1 MTVKLYYP
9 NRNTKQITVEIGD
22 LDLYFS
28 YNTIVA
34 FRSPHS
40 GFVISENIW
49 SMTTGRHLNEIDPD
63 KTKRINNT
71 KFLIILVKTLQHYG
85 LED

>member
-1 MTVKLYYP
+1 MNVEIRYP
-9 NRNTKQITVEIGD
+9 TRNTKQIDVKIGK
-22 LDLYFS
+22 LQLCFS

-34 FRSPHS
+34 FESPFS

-49 SMTTGRHLNEIDPD
+49 STTTGRHLNEIDSD
-63 KTKRINNT
+63 KSRRINNT
-71 KFLIILVKTLQHYG
+71 KFLIILTETLQHYG

>member
-34 FRSPHS
+34 FRSPFS

-71 KFLIILVKTLQHYG
+71 KFLIKLVETLQYYN